1 MKKKGD
7 KSQADVN
14 DGREDEPFLRR
25 WTRRKSDAAAN
36 PELPEPERPESELPD
51 GADQPAREEAGEAA
65 DVDGAAPDAAENRE
79 HKSDEDMPPLE
90 SIDQG
95 GSVTPFMS
103 PRVSEGLRRAALR
116 RLFSQPKYNVVD
128 MLDDYAEDYSKPVAL
143 GDIVTSDMRYRAEQA
158 AKRMKEKL
166 KESLAEKDAGDA
178 EVPDGDIAASS
189 SADRSLD
196 DASAETSGVEGDR
209 IVDTGDVETP
219 TEDSSEDPNQKPA

>member
-1 MKKKGD
+1 MT
-7 KSQADVN
+7 
-14 DGREDEPFLRR
+14 EDEGFLQR
-25 WTRRKSDAAAN
+25 WSRRKQASVHED
-36 PELPEPERPESELPD
+36 
-51 GADQPAREEAGEAA
+51 EAA
-65 DVDGAAPDAAENRE
+65 DADADESESESSGSQHETVKDDTAQPADADLGLQDESEVAAQEPEPPG
-79 HKSDEDMPPLE
+79 DEDMPPLE

>member
-1 MKKKGD
+1 MT
-7 KSQADVN
+7 
-14 DGREDEPFLRR
+14 EDEGFLQR
-25 WTRRKSDAAAN
+25 WSRRKQAYVHED
-36 PELPEPERPESELPD
+36 
-51 GADQPAREEAGEAA
+51 EAA
-65 DVDGAAPDAAENRE
+65 DAGESESESSGSQHETVKDDTAQPVDADLGLQDESEVAAQEPEPPG
-79 HKSDEDMPPLE
+79 DEDMPPLE

-128 MLDDYAEDYSKPVAL
+128 MLDDYAEDYSNPVAL

-178 EVPDGDIAASS
+178 EVPDGDIAAPS
-189 SADRSLD
+189 SADQSLE
-196 DASAETSGVEGDR
+196 DASAETSDVEGDR
-209 IVDTGDVETP
+209 IADTGDVETP
-219 TEDSSEDPNQKPA
+219 AEDSSEDPNQKPA